1 MAQKIKRALLA
12 YEPYKNKDSKYLT
25 ATLHK
30 NNYTDSFRQD
40 NRRSNSKQTDD
51 ELRPRCEELGGG
63 KPGLVLRV
71 RRVVLSQM
79 FPNNY
84 IIGETINGIP

>member
-1 MAQKIKRALLA
+1 MHLGKWKCKNKTKETCGTKNKETALLA
-12 YEPYKNKDSKYLT
+12 YEPYENKDSKYLT

-30 NNYTDSFRQD
+30 NNYTNSFRQD

-63 KPGLVLRV
+63 NQV
-71 RRVVLSQM
+71 
-79 FPNNY
+79 
-84 IIGETINGIP
+84 